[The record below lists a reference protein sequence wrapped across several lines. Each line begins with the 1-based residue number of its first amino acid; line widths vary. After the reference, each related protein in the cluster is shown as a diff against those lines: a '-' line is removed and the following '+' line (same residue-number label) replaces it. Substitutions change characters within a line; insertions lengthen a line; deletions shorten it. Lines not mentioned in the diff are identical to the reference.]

1 MSHPFEAV
9 PACVTAVPR
18 PSRATTLDEVDA
30 DARRL
35 RLEAVTYD
43 VAALGGAGFAGA
55 GFAGAGFAGAAGAL
69 VEVYWAETQPV
80 RPFAVTFSQP
90 PEVDATES
98 FVPFGSRATTA
109 EDVVADAR
117 RFSDA
122 AVTYRVAGWGA
133 DGFGAGFGAG

>member
-1 MSHPFEAV
+1 M
-9 PACVTAVPR
+9 
-18 PSRATTLDEVDA
+18 D
-30 DARRL
+30 
-35 RLEAVTYD
+35 
-43 VAALGGAGFAGA
+43 
-55 GFAGAGFAGAAGAL
+55 
-69 VEVYWAETQPV
+69 VYWAETHPV

-90 PEVDATES
+90 PEVVATES

-133 DGFGAGFGAG
+133 DGVGTGFGAG